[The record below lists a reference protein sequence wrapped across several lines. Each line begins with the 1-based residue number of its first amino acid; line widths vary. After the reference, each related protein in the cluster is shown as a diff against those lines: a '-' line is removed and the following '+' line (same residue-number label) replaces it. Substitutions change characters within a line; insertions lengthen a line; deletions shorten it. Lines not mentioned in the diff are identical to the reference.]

1 MNIIHMIK
9 ENKLKK
15 LAIMAIL
22 AMVMVSGFACSSKT
36 VVEEVYEPEVVDVE
50 RG

>member
-1 MNIIHMIK
+1 M
-9 ENKLKK
+9 KK
-15 LAIMAIL
+15 LALIAIL

-36 VVEEVYEPEVVDVE
+36 VVEEVYVPEPVNVE

>member
-1 MNIIHMIK
+1 MKNTII
-9 ENKLKK
+9 
-15 LAIMAIL
+15 AAIL
-22 AMVMVSGFACSSKT
+22 AMVMTTGVACSSKT